1 MWIKPLKYNAAKE
14 KRMMEVSREILVPEV
29 GRLRGAG
36 LGLSCD
42 FIDFICG
49 YFDKEPVNHITYN

>member
-1 MWIKPLKYNAAKE
+1 
-14 KRMMEVSREILVPEV
+14 MMEVSREILVPEV